1 MTWREESERDRIIVA
16 LDCSADEAIVLGEKL
31 AGHARWVKVG
41 MTLYY
46 AVGPAIIRSLHKL
59 GFKVFLDLK
68 LHDIPH
74 QIQGAAASMAA
85 AGADLITVHASGGAD
100 MMAAAVKGAHR
111 ACREDG
117 RPDPLVCGIT
127 VLTSM
132 DHAALESIGIEVEP
146 LEQVTRLAK
155 LAQEAGLSGIVC
167 SPQEAAAMRELLGP
181 DACIVTP
188 GV

>member
-1 MTWREESERDRIIVA
+1 
-16 LDCSADEAIVLGEKL
+16 
-31 AGHARWVKVG
+31 

-167 SPQEAAAMRELLGP
+167 SPQEAAAM
-181 DACIVTP
+181 
-188 GV
+188 